1 MLTVATKEFHLG
13 TKVPIGSVHG
23 RFQPL
28 HLEHLD
34 YILEAKSRCDFL
46 YVGLTAFDIRA
57 IHGPAESPHRKFR
70 ASNPLTY
77 FERTRMISDA
87 LAEASVPASTFAFT
101 PFPID
106 DPDQLFCFLPTTVTC
121 FTTICD
127 EWNRRKIDLLS
138 RAGYPVVVVRE
149 REPPRLRAGVIRDLL
164 RRGDDAWTTMVP
176 PAVARYLHSLQIRDR
191 LAVLETEGVAI
202 SQPEP

>member
-1 MLTVATKEFHLG
+1 MVTNAMKDLYFRS
-13 TKVPIGSVHG
+13 KVPIGSVHG

-34 YILEAKSRCDFL
+34 YLLEAKLRCDFL
-46 YVGLTAFDIRA
+46 YIGLTAFDMRTIR
-57 IHGPAESPHRKFR
+57 GPAESPHRKFG

-77 FERTRMISDA
+77 FERTRMIHDA
-87 LAEASVPASTFAFT
+87 LVEANVPASTFAFT

-106 DPDQLFCFLPTTVTC
+106 DPDQLPCFLPTTVTS

-149 REPPRLRAGVIRDLL
+149 REPPTLRAGTIRDLL
-164 RRGDDAWTTMVP
+164 RRDDDAWTTMVP
-176 PAVARYLHSLQIRDR
+176 AAVARHLLSLQIRDR
-191 LAVLETEGVAI
+191 LVLLEIGDAVVSRSA
-202 SQPEP
+202 S